1 MASILGIVRDWL
13 GCVAG
18 ALGYGLVKAAS
29 TIAGGGEPR
38 RLADQTKAIMSEFF
52 PELDLNEVVLRTGAS
67 IVPRRFRA
75 MTLGRTIF
83 LRGDLDE
90 CSAEDMLLLVHELVH
105 VDQFR
110 RLGELKFACA
120 YGEGF
125 LRTFSHDNIPL
136 EREATAFQHAHETRL
151 RYLVLEALTLR

>member
-1 MASILGIVRDWL
+1 MTRILGIVRGWL
-13 GCVAG
+13 GCVG
-18 ALGYGLVKAAS
+18 GVLGYGLVKASS
-29 TIAGGGEPR
+29 TIARAGEPR
-38 RLADQTKAIMSEFF
+38 RLADHTKAIMSEFF
-52 PELDLNEVVLRTGAS
+52 PELDLNAVALRTGAS
-67 IVPRRFRA
+67 IVPPRFRA

-83 LRGDLDE
+83 VRGDLDE
-90 CSAEDMLLLVHELVH
+90 CSAEDMLLLVHELAH

-120 YGEGF
+120 YGAGF

-151 RYLVLEALTLR
+151 RHLVNEAPTPR